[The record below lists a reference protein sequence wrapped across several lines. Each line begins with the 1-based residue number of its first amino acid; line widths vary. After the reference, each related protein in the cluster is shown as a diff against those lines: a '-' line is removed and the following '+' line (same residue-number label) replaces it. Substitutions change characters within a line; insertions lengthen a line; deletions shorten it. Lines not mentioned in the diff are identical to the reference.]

1 MKHLG
6 LDLHCFHL
14 LKKHAHHLANAD
26 LQLEKA
32 HQRLTHAEGR
42 LEKKEEHASLSLQQ
56 MEKLHKK
63 LKDSLAQLNTK
74 KEDLEDFTYKV
85 ENWDRRMESYISY
98 MNESNA
104 ENYGKLID
112 QQDQLW
118 KFERI
123 LKEHQEKASLPDPLL
138 SNLEQRIDGII
149 EILDGD
155 IKREEARD
163 LRLESLEKE
172 SLRCQETMS
181 NLSDRL
187 ESMGKELGFL
197 YEKLNEKD
205 STIDQLR
212 FSLESFL
219 SAKKEGVKETFIF
232 PENKENM
239 GLMLN
244 KAEIKPSHKRIKSS
258 LSQHFS
264 EHPEKKKSS
273 IPNVE
278 INLDD
283 FQSHKGKPP
292 TKKK

>member
-6 LDLHCFHL
+6 LELHCLHA
-14 LKKHAHHLANAD
+14 LKKHKQQLANAD
-26 LQLEKA
+26 LRLEKA
-32 HQRLTHAEGR
+32 HARLTHVEGR
-42 LEKKEEHASLSLQQ
+42 VEKKEEHATLSFQQ

-63 LKDSLAQLNTK
+63 LKDALAQLNTK
-74 KEDLEDFTYKV
+74 KEDLDDFTYKV
-85 ENWDRRMESYISY
+85 ENWDRRMESYIAY

-123 LKEHQEKASLPDPLL
+123 LKEHQEKASLPHPHF

-155 IKREEARD
+155 IKREETRD

-172 SLRCQETMS
+172 SLRCQETIS
-181 NLSDRL
+181 SLSDRL

-197 YEKLNEKD
+197 YEKLHEKD

-212 FSLESFL
+212 ISLKSLL
-219 SAKKEGVKETFIF
+219 SSKKSPMKETVIM
-232 PENKENM
+232 PENKENSS
-239 GLMLN
+239 LMAN
-244 KAEIKPSHKRIKSS
+244 KKKPSHTRVKSS
-258 LSQHFS
+258 LTQHFS
-264 EHPEKKKSS
+264 EHPEQKKSG
-273 IPNVE
+273 IPKVE
-278 INLDD
+278 VNLD
-283 FQSHKGKPP
+283 FQSHDLQKPP
-292 TKKK
+292 LNKKK